1 MRFTS
6 IILFFLFVN
15 SFINNAILA
24 KEINKTHTPRA
35 SELIIPISIPF
46 ANKLIDIN
54 TMPIREC
61 TFGYVY
67 HSKTTDSLF
76 LITGLLR
83 HSNSVVIGLFNEEYR
98 SLC

>member
-1 MRFTS
+1 MRLIFTIICLFS
-6 IILFFLFVN
+6 IGCLFHNIDL
-15 SFINNAILA
+15 SI
-24 KEINKTHTPRA
+24 KINKTHTPRV

-46 ANKLIDIN
+46 ANKLIDVN
-54 TMPIREC
+54 TMPVREC

-67 HSKTTDSLF
+67 YSKTTDSLF

-83 HSNSVVIGLFNEEYR
+83 HSNSVVINLFNEEYR

>member
-6 IILFFLFVN
+6 AVLCFFFLN
-15 SFINNAILA
+15 CCANNIILA
-24 KEINKTHTPRA
+24 KQINKSHTPKA

-46 ANKLIDIN
+46 ANKLIDVN
-54 TMPIREC
+54 TMPVREC
-61 TFGYVY
+61 TFGHVY

-83 HSNSVVIGLFNEEYR
+83 HSNSVVIDLFNDEFR
-98 SLC
+98 DIC